1 MKKCILLFAV
11 ALAFFACKDV
21 DEEEVIN
28 PNHNVTFN
36 FTQNWNGEEITD
48 PDYQTTVY
56 TNENGEELTISRLRY
71 LISDVAFTNEDGD
84 TTLIKGYNLVNAR
97 KGINLQYKPS
107 KKIQEGTYNL
117 SFTFGFDNKDNV
129 SSAYPDLNTEG
140 WNVPEDLGGGYHFM
154 QMEGTF
160 IDNSDSQAPYL
171 YHTIRAADMADE
183 GLLLE
188 DTSFEVNLGT
198 VTVEEGSSF
207 EIKMNVA
214 EWYKNPNKWDLNQFN
229 SNLMMNF
236 DAQIMMSQNGK
247 TVFSLGEETTVE
259 E

>member
-1 MKKCILLFAV
+1 MTV
-11 ALAFFACKDV
+11 TFFGCKDV

-28 PNHNVTFN
+28 PNYNVTFN
-36 FTQNWNGEEITD
+36 FTQNWDGEEITD

-160 IDNSDSQAPYL
+160 TNNTSSTPAPYL
-171 YHTIRAADMADE
+171 YHTIRAADNTGDD
-183 GLLLE
+183 LLLQ

-198 VTVEEGSSF
+198 VTVEKNSSF

-214 EWYKNPNKWDLNQFN
+214 EWYKNPNKWDLNILN

-236 DAQIMMSQNGK
+236 DAQIMMSENGK
-247 TVFSLGEETTVE
+247 TVFSLEEETTVE